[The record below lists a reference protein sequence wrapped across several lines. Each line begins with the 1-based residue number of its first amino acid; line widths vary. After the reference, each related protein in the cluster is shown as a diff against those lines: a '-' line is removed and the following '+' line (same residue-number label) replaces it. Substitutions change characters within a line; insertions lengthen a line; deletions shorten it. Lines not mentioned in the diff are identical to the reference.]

1 MPQPLLRRCMR
12 DQIRDRLLERILEGT
27 YAPGHR
33 FVELDLAAEFQVS
46 QSPVREAL
54 RELEVMGAVDSLR
67 YKGTRVRSPNP
78 VEMAEAYALRA
89 ILEQRSAELA
99 VPCPPSVLDSLRAD
113 LAALHEAA
121 RDRDVARYSRHA
133 FNFHRSI
140 VVQSGNHLFLE
151 IWENVQT
158 RARLPFVAQH
168 LSAELASCAA
178 DHDPI
183 LAALEKGEGASAGR
197 LLRTFMESLLAKLPR

>member
-1 MPQPLLRRCMR
+1 MSQPLLRRCMS

-33 FVELDLAAEFQVS
+33 FVELDLAAELQVS

-54 RELEVMGAVDSLR
+54 RELEVLGAVESQR

-78 VEMAEAYALRA
+78 VEMAEAYVLRA
-89 ILEQRSAELA
+89 VLEQRSAELA
-99 VPCPPSVLDSLRAD
+99 VPCPVAVLNSLRAT
-113 LAALHEAA
+113 LASLHEAA
-121 RDRDVARYSRHA
+121 QDRDVTRYSRHA
-133 FNFHRSI
+133 LDFHRSI

-168 LSAELASCAA
+168 LADELASCAA
-178 DHDPI
+178 LHDPI
-183 LAALEKGEGASAGR
+183 LAALERGDGVLAGK
-197 LLRTFMESLLAKLPR
+197 LLRAFMESLLDKLPR

>member
-1 MPQPLLRRCMR
+1 MS
-12 DQIRDRLLERILEGT
+12 DQIRDHLLECILEGT

-54 RELEVMGAVDSLR
+54 RELEVLGAVESQR

-78 VEMAEAYALRA
+78 VEMAEAYVLRA

-99 VPCPPSVLDSLRAD
+99 VPCPTDVLDSLRAT
-113 LAALHEAA
+113 LASLHEAA
-121 RDRDVARYSRHA
+121 QDRDVTCYSRHA
-133 FNFHRSI
+133 LDFHRSI

-168 LSAELASCAA
+168 LAAELDSCAA
-178 DHDPI
+178 LHDPI
-183 LAALEKGEGASAGR
+183 LAALENGDGALAGR
-197 LLRTFMESLLAKLPR
+197 LLRAFMESLLDKLPR